1 MHKRVKN
8 LLEVAIEKEIHL
20 EKPKKRELG
29 HFASP
34 IAFSLAKEL
43 RKNPNLIA
51 EEICNK
57 LSECSELESAVAI
70 SGFVNIKLSREFL
83 DSFTTSALKN
93 PNEFAKSDNNE
104 KILLEYVSANPT
116 GPLHIGHA
124 RGAIIGSSLYNIG
137 RHLGYKIDS
146 EYYVNDAGNQIKLLG
161 LSILLASKK
170 LQGLEVEYPE
180 SYYRGEY
187 IDDIAKLAM
196 EKFGESFCVN
206 ESSIESLS
214 EFGKELMLVEI
225 EDNLKSIGVS
235 FDSYVSEKATL
246 KHDKETFEKLE
257 NNSAFYNKD
266 GKIWIKSEEFGDEK
280 DRVVV
285 RENGEPTYLA
295 GDIIYH
301 NEKFLKEYD
310 RYINIWGAD
319 HHGYIARVRA
329 AIKHLGYDETK
340 LEVILSQMV
349 SLLKNGQP
357 YKMSK
362 RAGNFILLK
371 DVVDD
376 IGKDALR
383 FIFLSKKA
391 DTHLEFDV
399 EDLKKEDSSN
409 PIYYINYAYARI
421 NTMFEKAGVTR
432 DDVVDES
439 LGGLGEEELLLL
451 FEALLLPQVLE
462 DSFSKREMQ
471 RVTEYLK
478 NLASMFHSFYNRQK
492 VIGSQN
498 ERAYL
503 KLSSMVA
510 LSLKTG
516 LNLIGV
522 EPKERM

>member
-1 MHKRVKN
+1 MHKSVKN
-8 LLEVAIEKEIHL
+8 LLEKAIEKEIHL

-29 HFASP
+29 HYASP

-43 RKNPNLIA
+43 RKNPKLIA
-51 EEICNK
+51 EEICEK
-57 LSECSELESAVAI
+57 LSIYEELDSVEAV
-70 SGFVNIKLSREFL
+70 SGFVNIKLSSGFL
-83 DSFTTSALKN
+83 DSFATSALKN
-93 PNEFAKSDNNE
+93 PQEFAKSVNSE

-137 RHLGYKIDS
+137 KHLGYEIDT
-146 EYYVNDAGNQIKLLG
+146 EYYVNDAGNQINLLG

-187 IDDIAKLAM
+187 IDDIAKLAIS
-196 EKFGESFCVN
+196 KYGESFCID
-206 ESSIESLS
+206 EASITELS
-214 EFGKELMLVEI
+214 EFGKELMLEEI
-225 EDNLKSIGVS
+225 KENLKCIGVS
-235 FDSYVSEKATL
+235 FDNYVSESEVLT
-246 KHDKETFEKLE
+246 HDKETFIKLQK
-257 NNSAFYNKD
+257 NDASYIKD
-266 GKIWIKSEEFGDEK
+266 GKTWIKSELFGDEK
-280 DRVVV
+280 DRVII
-285 RENGEPTYLA
+285 RESGEPTYLA

-301 NEKFLKEYD
+301 NQKFLKEYD

-329 AIKHLGYDETK
+329 AIKHLGYDESK

-349 SLLKNGQP
+349 SLLKNGEP

-371 DVVDD
+371 DVVDE

-421 NTMFEKAGVTR
+421 NTMFEKSGISKEEVISQNQ
-432 DDVVDES
+432 DV
-439 LGGLGEEELLLL
+439 LGNEELLLL
-451 FEALLLPQVLE
+451 FEALLLPQILE
-462 DSFSKREMQ
+462 DAFSKREMQ

-478 NLASMFHSFYNRQK
+478 SLASMFHSFYNRQK
-492 VIGSQN
+492 VIGSEN
-498 ERAYL
+498 EKAYL
-503 KLSSMVA
+503 KLASMVA